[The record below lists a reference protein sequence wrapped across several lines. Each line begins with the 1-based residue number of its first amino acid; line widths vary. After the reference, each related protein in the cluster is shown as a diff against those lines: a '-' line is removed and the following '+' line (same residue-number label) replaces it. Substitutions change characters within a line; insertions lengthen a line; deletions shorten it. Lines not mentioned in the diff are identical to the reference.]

1 MNAFRLSMK
10 NRQQTLLKIAEDLKL
25 SKTTVSVCLSGNA
38 EKGRIKPDTVELVKK
53 YAEKINYIPNRIA
66 RSLTKPGKSPVGLII
81 SQDSSS
87 EKSLYAMR
95 KAMQML
101 DEGGREF
108 IVQNFLPNHISDT
121 VADLKGMNVREIIMF
136 GIFSERVNTER
147 IPQNMLIKFHSDR
160 TRLASLLKD
169 MRFYSV
175 DYDFSLPGNSNLH
188 NVYRFG
194 INRDDIYIRLFT
206 TIFKTGKTPIACDE
220 NCISAAIMSGLANSG
235 FEITPSHI
243 LIMPDIML
251 GNLFKIGYEL
261 VPKVIA
267 MIKSGGI
274 KTVILHNDKIAA
286 GLINGLLENGYAVPG
301 DISVIGFDNIDA
313 SPYFKVP
320 LTTIE
325 LPVMANTVMVVESIL
340 SGKDIPPAIE
350 SEAKIIWRESAKI

>member
-1 MNAFRLSMK
+1 MK

-38 EKGRIKPDTVELVKK
+38 EKGRVKPETVERVKK

-108 IVQNFLPNHISDT
+108 IVQNFLPNHISDA

-136 GIFSERVNTER
+136 GVFSERVNTQR
-147 IPQNMLIKFHSDR
+147 FPQNMLIKFHSDR
-160 TRLASLLKD
+160 TRLECLLED
-169 MRFYSV
+169 VRFYSV
-175 DYDFSLPGNSNLH
+175 DYSFPLLINSKLPNI
-188 NVYRFG
+188 YRSG

-206 TIFKTGKTPIACDE
+206 TIFKTGKNPIACDE
-220 NCISAAIMSGLANSG
+220 NCISAETRNALAGSGIEIKPAN
-235 FEITPSHI
+235 II
-243 LIMPDIML
+243 VMPDNL
-251 GNLFKIGYEL
+251 VENLFKIGYEL
-261 VPKVIA
+261 VPKVLA
-267 MIKSGGI
+267 MVKTDRIKA
-274 KTVILHNDKIAA
+274 VVLHDDKVAA
-286 GLINGLLENGYAVPG
+286 GLIAGLLENGYSVPG
-301 DISVIGFDNIDA
+301 DVSVVGFNNIDA
-313 SPYFKVP
+313 APYFKVP
-320 LTTIE
+320 LTTIS
-325 LPVMANTVMVVESIL
+325 LPVMENTVRVVESIL
-340 SGKDIPPAIE
+340 SGKDIPATIE